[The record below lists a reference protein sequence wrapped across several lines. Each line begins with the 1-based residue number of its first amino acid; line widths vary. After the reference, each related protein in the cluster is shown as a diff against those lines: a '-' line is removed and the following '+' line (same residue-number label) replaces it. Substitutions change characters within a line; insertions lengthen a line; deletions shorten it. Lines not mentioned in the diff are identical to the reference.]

1 MNKFEELSEEDK
13 KDWAEVTIKIPKNTL
28 CLIVNYIETQ
38 GSKTIMGNI
47 QLDSDDIKEI
57 IKNER
62 RKSNNN

>member
-1 MNKFEELSEEDK
+1 MNKFEKLSEEDK
-13 KDWAEVTIKIPKNTL
+13 KDWVEATIKIPKNTL
-28 CLIVNYIETQ
+28 CVIVNYIETQ

-47 QLDSDDIKEI
+47 QLDSNDIKEM

>member
-1 MNKFEELSEEDK
+1 MNKFEKLSEEDK
-13 KDWAEVTIKIPKNTL
+13 KDRAEVTIKIPKNTL

-38 GSKTIMGNI
+38 GSKAIMGNI
-47 QLDSDDIKEI
+47 QLDSNDIKEI

>member
-1 MNKFEELSEEDK
+1 MNKFEKLSEEDK
-13 KDWAEVTIKIPKNTL
+13 KDWAEATIKIPKNAL

-47 QLDSDDIKEI
+47 QLDSNDIKEI